1 MGREEGG
8 GFRMENTCIPV
19 ADSFWYLA
27 KLIQFVKFKNKIKL
41 KKMKTINSYMN
52 IWQFHFFK
60 MYLCEAHSS
69 FLISSL
75 SFLPFFHYNI
85 FFLEFSASFLS
96 SFFYPSILPFFYTTN
111 ISWSTLTIQ
120 YILALGY
127 DLKDLYL
134 THCNNPVFERPQ
146 KHIKSES
153 IRKNMFWEKNTHECW
168 KLSWQY

>member
-1 MGREEGG
+1 
-8 GFRMENTCIPV
+8 
-19 ADSFWYLA
+19 
-27 KLIQFVKFKNKIKL
+27 
-41 KKMKTINSYMN
+41 MN

-85 FFLEFSASFLS
+85 FFPGFSASFLS

-120 YILALGY
+120 YILALCY

-134 THCNNPVFERPQ
+134 THCNNPVFEMSQ
-146 KHIKSES
+146 KHIKNES
-153 IRKNMFWEKNTHECW
+153 IRKSMFWEKYVHECW
-168 KLSWQY
+168 KLSWQYENCLRIDKMYYTGLQIISNVLLAVHDYDFSYGFHKYQIYVAIKSFN